1 MEKKTK
7 SIGFSLIKVSTE
19 QFAII
24 EDGFNEKGEIRI
36 STSLRFGVNDQ
47 QRLIAVFASFNY
59 ESDKKPF
66 IIIEAG
72 CHFKITDT
80 AWEEM
85 YKIDINSLQVPRGFL
100 SHLAMLT
107 VGTTR
112 GILHSK
118 TEGTCF
124 NKYVLPTINVSELI
138 KEDATFSFNAVKE

>member
-7 SIGFSLIKVSTE
+7 GIGFSLLKLTTE

-24 EDGFNEKGEIRI
+24 EDGFNEKGNIRI
-36 STSLRFGVNDQ
+36 STSFRFGADDQ
-47 QRLIAVFASFNY
+47 QKLFAVFASFIY
-59 ESDKKPF
+59 ESDQNPF

-72 CHFKITDT
+72 CHFKITDS

-85 YKIDINSLQVPRGFL
+85 HKADTNSLQVPRGFL

-124 NKYVLPTINVSELI
+124 NKYVLPTINVAGII
-138 KEDATFSFNAVKE
+138 KEDATFSFNALKE